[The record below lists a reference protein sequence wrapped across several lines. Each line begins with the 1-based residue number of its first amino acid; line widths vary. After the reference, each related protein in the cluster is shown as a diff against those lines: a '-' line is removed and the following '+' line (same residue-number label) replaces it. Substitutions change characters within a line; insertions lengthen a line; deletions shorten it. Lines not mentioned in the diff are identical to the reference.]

1 MGLAAP
7 QVLPNN
13 LWDKSK
19 TKGSGETKYWNLA
32 G

>member
-7 QVLPNN
+7 LVLPNN
-13 LWDKSK
+13 LWDKPK
-19 TKGSGETKYWNLA
+19 TKGSGGTKYGNLA